1 MKILIASSI
10 DDDAIETL
18 RQRHDV
24 ICAFDASQEQLET
37 LVVDREV
44 LIFRSGVQINRAVMS
59 RAPQLKLLVRA
70 GSGLDNIDMDYVR
83 EQRLQLVR
91 VPGPGAQAVAEMTFA
106 LMLSLAR
113 KILPADRQW
122 RQGHWVKRQMKGHSV
137 SGKVLGVVGA
147 GNIGSRVGQM
157 GAAWGM
163 KALGCVEMP
172 TEQKARELA
181 DAGVKLVEFEQVLQE
196 ADFITLHVPLKETTR
211 NLIDAQALSLVKPTA
226 FLINLARGGVVDE
239 AALYDALVE
248 NRLRGAA
255 LDVHA
260 REGEGNISPFAELD
274 NVILTP
280 HIGASSYDAQREI
293 GEIVIRTV
301 NGFAENGQ
309 LHVDGHQAMVMPAG
323 LVPVQV

>member
-1 MKILIASSI
+1 MKLLIASSI
-10 DDDAIETL
+10 DDDAIEIL
-18 RQRHDV
+18 KQRHDV

-44 LIFRSGVQINRAVMS
+44 LIFRSGVQINAHVMS
-59 RAPQLKLLVRA
+59 RAPHLKLLVRA

-83 EQRLQLVR
+83 EHRLQLVR

-106 LMLSLAR
+106 LMLALAR
-113 KILPADRQW
+113 KVLPADRQW
-122 RQGHWVKRQMKGHSV
+122 RQGHWVKRQMKGYTV

-147 GNIGSRVGQM
+147 GNIGSRVGQL

-163 KALGCVEMP
+163 KVLGCVEIP

-181 DAGVKLVEFEQVLQE
+181 EVGVRLVDIQQVLEE
-196 ADFITLHVPLKETTR
+196 ADYLTLHVPLKDTTR
-211 NLIDAQALSLVKPTA
+211 NLIDAEALSYVKPTA

-239 AALYDALVE
+239 AALYEALVE
-248 NRLRGAA
+248 GRLRGAA

-260 REGEGNISPFAELD
+260 REGEGNISPFAGMD

-301 NGFAENGQ
+301 NGFAENG
-309 LHVDGHQAMVMPAG
+309 HIDGHETARMPAG
-323 LVPVQV
+323 LVPVQI

>member
-1 MKILIASSI
+1 MKLLIASSI
-10 DDDAIETL
+10 DDDAIATL
-18 RQRHDV
+18 RQSHDV
-24 ICAFDASQEQLET
+24 VCAFDASQEQLEK

-44 LIFRSGVQINRAVMS
+44 LIFRSGVQINRDVMS
-59 RAPQLKLLVRA
+59 RAPGLKLLVRA
-70 GSGLDNIDMDYVR
+70 GSGLDNIDMEYVR
-83 EQRLQLVR
+83 EHRLQLVR

-106 LMLSLAR
+106 LMLGLAR

-157 GAAWGM
+157 GTAWGM
-163 KALGCVEMP
+163 KVLGCVEVP

-181 DAGVKLVEFEQVLQE
+181 EAGVELVDFQQVLEE

-211 NLIDAQALSLVKPTA
+211 NLIDAEALSLVKPTA

-239 AALYDALVE
+239 AALYEALME
-248 NRLRGAA
+248 GRLLGAA

-280 HIGASSYDAQREI
+280 HIGASSHDAQREI

-309 LHVDGHQAMVMPAG
+309 IHVDGHQALAMPAG
-323 LVPVQV
+323 LVPVGV